1 MRDLGDALARGE
13 RPDSLTDGEN
23 AMLDYAI
30 KLTRDPGGMT
40 SADTDALR
48 AAGFRDTAILDICQ
62 VTSYYNYVNRLADGL
77 GVELEDYWEGMD
89 HTLTR
94 EEFVAL
100 RPAGGVAPSRGA
112 AAAHGGPAEHE
123 EPATP
128 GGPAT
133 QEDSATH
140 GDSAG

>member
-1 MRDLGDALARGE
+1 
-13 RPDSLTDGEN
+13 
-23 AMLDYAI
+23 MLDYAV

-48 AAGFRDTAILDICQ
+48 AAGFGDHAILDLCQ

-77 GVELEDYWEGMD
+77 GVELEDHWEGMD

-100 RPAGGVAPSRGA
+100 RRAGGSAP
-112 AAAHGGPAEHE
+112 AHGEPPAHGHRASRPPAAQGN
-123 EPATP
+123 PATP
-128 GGPAT
+128 TRPAGATPEQAPTADGPP
-133 QEDSATH
+133 S
-140 GDSAG
+140 